1 MKTSTAIDLMKTIK
15 NGTFGVVEYE
25 TELPVNK
32 DAKNAGVHIFCKTRK
47 MVRFGA
53 SYKNLISDLT
63 SSEVK
68 SRANNYSWIIENKI
82 SYNSK
87 TDKDYLRIS
96 NINRK
101 TISRNYRMETPSSTV
116 YSSNLDGYESF
127 LRPSSSNS
135 GFKPIVQNISLS
147 NVLSINGISD

>member
-1 MKTSTAIDLMKTIK
+1 MKTSKAVEILNNIK

-32 DAKNAGVHIFCKTRK
+32 DAKNAGIHIFCKTRK

-53 SYKNLISDLT
+53 SYKNLISDLA

-68 SRANNYSWIIENKI
+68 PRANNYSWIIENKI

-87 TDKDYLRIS
+87 TDIS
-96 NINRK
+96 
-101 TISRNYRMETPSSTV
+101 V
-116 YSSNLDGYESF
+116 
-127 LRPSSSNS
+127 
-135 GFKPIVQNISLS
+135 
-147 NVLSINGISD
+147 